1 MANKATGIKARRNKS
16 WRGQDTSHTYVAKS
30 SPDNRRGNYNTGDNT
45 MKRTKGYDSLQG
57 EGQEKRGR
65 SKADAPRG
73 KRKTSHTKKRT
84 KKGAN

>member
-45 MKRTKGYDSLQG
+45 LKKTKGYDDLTRNR
-57 EGQEKRGR
+57 QENRGR
-65 SKADAPRG
+65 N
-73 KRKTSHTKKRT
+73 KK
-84 KKGAN
+84 K